1 MWNSSQIQKIT
12 AFWTQSKF
20 QRCMNVS
27 LFLFLL
33 KIFNITKQSQFGGK
47 ICMVTYYETWKR
59 HMYIYKH
66 TQLNLK
72 GDNGRLTNRI
82 NTLQIFDTS
91 ILQLSQTSLLFQFQE
106 DEKEEQLTN
115 IQETWTYLLFRRF
128 WTTLKNTLPSKR
140 KLLFI
145 NTWFKR
151 IYRC

>member
-33 KIFNITKQSQFGGK
+33 KFFNITKQSHFGGK

-106 DEKEEQLTN
+106 HEKKSSLPTQHTKDLN
-115 IQETWTYLLFRRF
+115 VFVVSAILNYIGR
-128 WTTLKNTLPSKR
+128 TLSPVRENCCL
-140 KLLFI
+140 
-145 NTWFKR
+145 
-151 IYRC
+151 